1 MMGWGDNFFYSSAV
15 LDPAW
20 STAIGSLAAAIS
32 MAIITIV
39 SYYFPKDHTK
49 FDEYELG
56 SKKKKRKKRQLE
68 ESQEESDVE

>member
-1 MMGWGDNFFYSSAV
+1 MMGWGNNFFYSSAV

>member
-1 MMGWGDNFFYSSAV
+1 MSVMEWGDIFFNSDAM

-49 FDEYELG
+49 FDEYEIVD
-56 SKKKKRKKRQLE
+56 KKKKRKKKQLE
-68 ESQEESDVE
+68 VAEEDGE

>member
-1 MMGWGDNFFYSSAV
+1 MSVMEWGDSFFNINAM

-49 FDEYELG
+49 FDEYEIG
-56 SKKKKRKKRQLE
+56 EKKRKRKKKQLE
-68 ESQEESDVE
+68 VAEEDGE

>member
-1 MMGWGDNFFYSSAV
+1 MSVMEWGDSFFNINAM

-49 FDEYELG
+49 FDEYEIVD
-56 SKKKKRKKRQLE
+56 KKKKRKKKQLE
-68 ESQEESDVE
+68 VAEEDGE